1 MCAATTEVAAISA
14 PAPDLAAQIEADL
27 AAMAADRTLFT
38 AWAAGRGWSV
48 DLTDTGYFRC
58 ERHGSVVL
66 GPRLGEASCESLREL
81 ARRLV
86 HVERYTRQHGARW
99 RCIKDAA

>member
-1 MCAATTEVAAISA
+1 MTAGLAMSA
-14 PAPDLAAQIEADL
+14 PDL

-58 ERHGSVVL
+58 ERQGSVVL
-66 GPRLGEASCESLREL
+66 GPRLGEASCEGLREL

-86 HVERYTRQHGARW
+86 HVERYARQHGARW